1 MALKATVTAQ
11 ISAEQTSP
19 QDLSTPVNDFA
30 KKFSQAFSDGSGND
44 QATKIFGDTRSLL
57 ASATE
62 NLDLAG
68 VLTDAFGQIITFT
81 AIKVLAIF
89 AKETNVNDIV
99 LGNAAATT
107 WIGPFGAATHTVAI
121 RPGGCAIFV
130 APNTGWAVAAGST
143 DFLKVLN
150 GGAGSGVDY
159 DIVALGI

>member
-11 ISAEQTSP
+11 ISAQQTSP

-30 KKFSQAFSDGSGND
+30 KRFSQAFADGAGND
-44 QATKIFGDTRSLL
+44 QANKIFADSRNLV
-57 ASATE
+57 ASASE

-68 VLTDAFGQIITFT
+68 VLVDAFGATITFT
-81 AIKVLAIF
+81 AIKVLAVF
-89 AKETNVNDIV
+89 AKETNVNDVII
-99 LGNAAATT
+99 GNAAATA
-107 WIGPFGAATHTVAI
+107 WIGPFGAGTHTVAI

-130 APNTGWAVAAGST
+130 APNTGWTVGAGAT

-150 GGAGSGVDY
+150 GGGTTAVDY